1 MDKEKQRT
9 TPQASMKS
17 KSSLRRTQKKANTC
31 RLTITKI
38 ETYCLTRVTWEEVKP
53 IFNMVEHI
61 YGFNAPPEVM
71 ACLTKIKKRFKQII
85 YGKTIVKTQR
95 VVMNRNTIEA
105 MTTLTT
111 IQK

>member
-1 MDKEKQRT
+1 MKSPMDKEKQRT

-31 RLTITKI
+31 RL
-38 ETYCLTRVTWEEVKP
+38 
-53 IFNMVEHI
+53 I

-111 IQK
+111 IQKMRRT

>member
-31 RLTITKI
+31 RLTITNI

-53 IFNMVEHI
+53 ILINHHSKNEKNITGIM
-61 YGFNAPPEVM
+61 GGA
-71 ACLTKIKKRFKQII
+71 
-85 YGKTIVKTQR
+85 
-95 VVMNRNTIEA
+95 
-105 MTTLTT
+105 TLTRYHLANKYKKMRR
-111 IQK
+111 QCH

>member
-38 ETYCLTRVTWEEVKP
+38 ETYCLTKNITG
-53 IFNMVEHI
+53 IM
-61 YGFNAPPEVM
+61 GGA
-71 ACLTKIKKRFKQII
+71 
-85 YGKTIVKTQR
+85 
-95 VVMNRNTIEA
+95 
-105 MTTLTT
+105 TLTRYHLANKYKKMRR
-111 IQK
+111 QCH

>member
-1 MDKEKQRT
+1 
-9 TPQASMKS
+9 MKS

-31 RLTITKI
+31 RLT
-38 ETYCLTRVTWEEVKP
+38 RVTWEEVKP
-53 IFNMVEHI
+53 ILNMVEHI

-111 IQK
+111 IQKMRRT

>member
-31 RLTITKI
+31 RLTITNI

-53 IFNMVEHI
+53 ILNMVEHI
-61 YGFNAPPEVM
+61 YGFNAPLNHHSKNEKNITGIM
-71 ACLTKIKKRFKQII
+71 GGA
-85 YGKTIVKTQR
+85 
-95 VVMNRNTIEA
+95 
-105 MTTLTT
+105 TLTRYHLAN
-111 IQK
+111 KYKKVRR